1 MSNRCVPFVR
11 IKARPLINGVDK
23 SAPGIIPKETTGI
36 VYKAAADCRCLYRSL
51 ARRDTPM
58 SLRLTSTPGHKIRRD
73 RDRTGAACLRTEG
86 TLSVFIC
93 LRLDS
98 LRTFNLLHLSCSV
111 LDGKVTSPVKL
122 TTPGRSVFRNL
133 PISLVRCSF
142 HFLYEFFFIVH
153 YCTTSSLMDVNT
165 FKHVSPSW
173 RYTLTT

>member
-58 SLRLTSTPGHKIRRD
+58 SPRLTSTPGHKIRRD

-98 LRTFNLLHLSCSV
+98 LRTFNPSIYLAPFWV
-111 LDGKVTSPVKL
+111 ANKVTSPVKL

-133 PISLVRCSF
+133 PISLVRCIF
-142 HFLYEFFFIVH
+142 HFLYEFLFIVH
-153 YCTTSSLMDVNT
+153 YRTTSSLMDVNI
-165 FKHVSPSW
+165 FKHVSPS
-173 RYTLTT
+173 